1 MATWLKLWRVIKTT
15 FFFFVPGFFLKVFKK
30 LFMFI
35 LGCGGSLLLHMGYSL
50 VVVCGLLAVVASPV
64 ADQRLQS
71 VGFGSCGT
79 RA

>member
-1 MATWLKLWRVIKTT
+1 MVKALESYQDNVL
-15 FFFFVPGFFLKVFKK
+15 FFFPGFFLKVFKK

-35 LGCGGSLLLHMGYSL
+35 LGCGGSSLLHMGYSL